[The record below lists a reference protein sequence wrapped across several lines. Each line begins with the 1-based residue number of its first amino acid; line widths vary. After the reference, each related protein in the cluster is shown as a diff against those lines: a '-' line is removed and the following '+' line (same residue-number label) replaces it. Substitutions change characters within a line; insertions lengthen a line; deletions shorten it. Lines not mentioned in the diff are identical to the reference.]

1 MNFSLTL
8 DLGSH
13 ETPSDFAS
21 RLSMRSHRDDMR
33 EFCRDFGID
42 PRGIINGEQEA
53 VAALAKLAGANTK
66 TLQHEAFVRLDGA
79 TRHFRHKGQLF
90 LQSSLMRNR
99 VRMCPACM
107 LEDIE
112 RLDCRVAA
120 RPHRRS
126 MWLIRGVRTCPKHGI
141 ALAQIGKLDAPGA
154 IHDTSRVIA
163 DTIPRLGALSG
174 GAISRKPSRFEH
186 YLLRRLRDAAIDSW
200 LDGLPIYAAM
210 HLSFVAGAVAVHGP
224 GVTLD
229 DLDDAE
235 AWRCEATG
243 FGIVDKGPEGI
254 RAFLDDLQAPFR
266 DSRSAKGPKVMYG
279 RLYDWLAHECRDKA
293 YDPVRDIIID
303 HSVDTLALGADD
315 ILFGRKVGVRRK
327 HSVVSAAKEFGLHPK
342 RMRKMLQRANL
353 TDIGADAP
361 ADNKVTFDA
370 AEAEALL
377 KGLAES
383 MSMERAREYLNVPRP
398 HDRGLLERGFIT
410 PMMAGGRAQ
419 GGHAFLKSDL
429 DGFLERLLRNA
440 DPSLQSDTGLV
451 PLIAAARHSCSAVMD
466 VVALVL
472 DGKLSRVGRDTG
484 QAGFLSI
491 LVDAEEVRPLVTGPD
506 YDGHSMRDLE
516 RLLPAK
522 SRAVKALVDQG
533 FIAVDLV
540 KNPVT
545 KWMQPIVRREELAR
559 FKREF
564 VSLHALSQERG
575 DHFSRVKK
583 ALVAAGVKPV
593 ADPDLL
599 GQTLYRRSDIP

>member
-1 MNFSLTL
+1 
-8 DLGSH
+8 
-13 ETPSDFAS
+13 
-21 RLSMRSHRDDMR
+21 MR

-42 PRGIINGEQEA
+42 PRGVINGDQEA
-53 VAALAKLAGANTK
+53 VAALAELAGANANA
-66 TLQHEAFVRLDGA
+66 LLREAFVRLDG
-79 TRHFRHKGQLF
+79 TKRQFRHKGQLF
-90 LQSSLMRNR
+90 LQSSLLRNR

-126 MWLIRGVRTCPKHGI
+126 MWLIRGVRTCSKHGV
-141 ALAQIGKLDAPGA
+141 ALAQVGKLDGPGA

-163 DTIPRLGALSG
+163 DTIPRLGALSDD
-174 GAISRKPSRFEH
+174 AMPRKPSRFEH
-186 YLLRRLRDAAIDSW
+186 YLLKRLRDNSVGSW
-200 LDGLPIYAAM
+200 LDSLPIYAAM
-210 HLSFVAGAVAVHGP
+210 HLSLVAGAVAVHGP

-229 DLDDAE
+229 ELDDAE
-235 AWRCEATG
+235 AWRCEASG
-243 FGIVDKGPEGI
+243 FDIVDNGSEGI
-254 RAFLDDLQAPFR
+254 RAFLDDLQAPYR

-353 TDIGADAP
+353 TDTGAGGP

-370 AEAEALL
+370 AEAEGLL

-410 PMMAGGRAQ
+410 PMMAGGRAK

-429 DGFLERLLRNA
+429 DGFLERLLRDA
-440 DPSLQSDTGLV
+440 DPSLHGDPELV

-472 DGKLSRVGRDTG
+472 DGKLSRLGRDTD
-484 QAGFLSI
+484 QTGFLSV
-491 LVDAEEVRPLVTGPD
+491 LVDAEEIRPLVTGPD
-506 YDGHSMRDLE
+506 YEGHNMRELE

-522 SRAVKALVDQG
+522 SRTVKALIDQG
-533 FIAVDLV
+533 FMAADIV

-559 FKREF
+559 FQREF
-564 VSLHALSQERG
+564 VSLHVLSQERG
-575 DHFSRVKK
+575 DHFRRVKK
-583 ALVAAGVKPV
+583 ALAAAGVKPV
-593 ADPDLL
+593 ADPNLL

>member
-1 MNFSLTL
+1 
-8 DLGSH
+8 
-13 ETPSDFAS
+13 
-21 RLSMRSHRDDMR
+21 
-33 EFCRDFGID
+33 
-42 PRGIINGEQEA
+42 
-53 VAALAKLAGANTK
+53 
-66 TLQHEAFVRLDGA
+66 
-79 TRHFRHKGQLF
+79 
-90 LQSSLMRNR
+90 
-99 VRMCPACM
+99 
-107 LEDIE
+107 
-112 RLDCRVAA
+112 
-120 RPHRRS
+120 
-126 MWLIRGVRTCPKHGI
+126 
-141 ALAQIGKLDAPGA
+141 
-154 IHDTSRVIA
+154 
-163 DTIPRLGALSG
+163 
-174 GAISRKPSRFEH
+174 
-186 YLLRRLRDAAIDSW
+186 
-200 LDGLPIYAAM
+200 
-210 HLSFVAGAVAVHGP
+210 
-224 GVTLD
+224 
-229 DLDDAE
+229 
-235 AWRCEATG
+235 
-243 FGIVDKGPEGI
+243 
-254 RAFLDDLQAPFR
+254 
-266 DSRSAKGPKVMYG
+266 
-279 RLYDWLAHECRDKA
+279 
-293 YDPVRDIIID
+293 
-303 HSVDTLALGADD
+303 
-315 ILFGRKVGVRRK
+315 
-327 HSVVSAAKEFGLHPK
+327 VVSAAKEFGLHPK

-361 ADNKVTFDA
+361 ADNKVTFEA

-440 DPSLQSDTGLV
+440 DPSLQNDTGLV

-533 FIAVDLV
+533 FLTADIV

-564 VSLHALSQERG
+564 VSLHALAQERG
-575 DHFSRVKK
+575 DHFMRVKK